1 MTRGAA
7 IGALA
12 HARGDELEAWL
23 AAQHARALARGLLA
37 RMAHVGAPSEPHIV
51 GGKVQR
57 DRRGRVLAALAG
69 VGPADFQGQLPP
81 ERCVCGCGW
90 VHGGRSVAVEAKSYE
105 RRLSREDI
113 APHQQKDLEAC
124 AAGGGLAVLVA
135 RLGGVIHAIPWRDV
149 PWCSPRGGRPSIGAA
164 DVASWRVDP
173 RCELHPL
180 DAQWRFYLA
189 PLVGGAAVRGG
200 SEGR

>member
-1 MTRGAA
+1 VTRGAA

-69 VGPADFQGQLPP
+69 VGPADYQGQLA
-81 ERCVCGCGW
+81 
-90 VHGGRSVAVEAKSYE
+90 GGRSVAIEAKS
-105 RRLSREDI
+105 RAGRLRLDEV
-113 APHQQKDLEAC
+113 AEHQRTDLEAC
-124 AAGGGLAVLVA
+124 AAGRGLAVLVA

-149 PWCSPRGGRPSIGAA
+149 PWCSPRGGSPSIGAA
-164 DVASWRVDP
+164 DVSAWRVDP

-189 PLVGGAAVRGG
+189 PLVAQ
-200 SEGR
+200 SEGA